1 MRRTTRV
8 SYQLFKL
15 GFLCAITVALAAF
28 LTTPAEEEAFLPVPF
43 VAMILNFVVSGWAVV
58 MNTTFNLPPMK
69 CYHVIRSWEIPMYEL
84 LGVRQFKRLVTS
96 TFYGTI
102 WGPRVR
108 KEEVTP
114 GAAFSRLLG
123 DMKMAETAHMASLLI
138 VLGIGIYSLIHG
150 WFHIAIWLTI
160 FNILIN
166 AYPVMLQRYN
176 RVRIG
181 RMLTRLDGRK
191 QDLVADGP

>member
-1 MRRTTRV
+1 MRKTTRV

-15 GFLCAITVALAAF
+15 GFLCAITVALVAF

-58 MNTTFNLPPMK
+58 MNTTFNLPPLK
-69 CYHVIRSWEIPMYEL
+69 CYHVIRSWEIPVYEL
-84 LGVRQFKRLVTS
+84 LGIRQFKRLVTS

-102 WGPRVR
+102 WGPRVM
-108 KEEVTP
+108 EEDAAP
-114 GAAFSRLLG
+114 GEAFSRVLR
-123 DMKMAETAHMASLLI
+123 DMKTAETAHMASLLI
-138 VLGIGIYSLIHG
+138 VLGIGVYSSIHG

-181 RMLTRLDGRK
+181 RMLTRLGERK
-191 QDLVADGP
+191 EALAAGDA

>member
-1 MRRTTRV
+1 MRKTTRV

-15 GFLCAITVALAAF
+15 GFLCAITVAMVAF
-28 LTTPAEEEAFLPVPF
+28 LTTPAEEEAFLPFPF
-43 VAMILNFVVSGWAVV
+43 VAMILNFVISGWAVV
-58 MNTTFNLPPMK
+58 MNTTLKLPPMK
-69 CYHVIRSWEIPMYEL
+69 CYHVIRSWEMPLYEL

-108 KEEVTP
+108 EEEETR
-114 GAAFSRLLG
+114 GEAFSKVLG
-123 DMKMAETAHMASLLI
+123 EMKTAETAHMASLMI
-138 VLGIGIYSLIHG
+138 VLGIGIYALIHG

-181 RMLTRLDGRK
+181 KMLTRRDGRK
-191 QDLVADGP
+191 EDPVTVD